1 MVGGR
6 GARENTK
13 WCSATAGQSTAT
25 TTIERVNVRV
35 FICWTNVSGYLAAC
49 WRALSLRAG
58 VNLKIGAFAWPPGTG
73 SAPFSRELVAD
84 IPVQLIDRSH
94 VNDVDHVA
102 AIVAAHEPDVV
113 VIPGWSM
120 PAFCRLP
127 QHCRLAG
134 ARFVLAMDTPRRD
147 DWRQRLARLR
157 LRRMLGHMDRVI
169 VSGER
174 AYQYARW
181 LGCDES
187 RLCRGMYGYDDS
199 PLARLHAR
207 RAARAGGW
215 PRRFLHVGRYVHDKG
230 IDVLL
235 AAYASYRR
243 AVDDPWSLSCCG
255 TGPQR
260 RLIEAAGAEGVI
272 DLGFVQPPLQPQV
285 FEAHGAFVMA
295 SRYEPW
301 GVAMAE
307 AMAAGLPA
315 ICTEAC
321 GASVELVRPYW
332 NGITVATDN
341 ADSLTAAMLWAHENH
356 ENLPEMGARARATAT
371 AFSAQAWA
379 DRWQRMCCQVVGEG
393 AVVKASAIDRDG
405 DHVRERGRREGRLV
419 AAAAASAVAV
429 NGAKSI

>member
-1 MVGGR
+1 L
-6 GARENTK
+6 
-13 WCSATAGQSTAT
+13 
-25 TTIERVNVRV
+25 RVNVRV

-49 WRALSLRAG
+49 WRALSLRPG
-58 VNLKIGAFAWPPGTG
+58 IDLKVGAFAWPAGTG
-73 SAPFSRELVAD
+73 SAPFSRDLVAG
-84 IPVQLIDRSH
+84 IPAVQLVERSH
-94 VNDVDHVA
+94 VSDVDHVA

-113 VIPGWSM
+113 VIPGWSI
-120 PAFCRLP
+120 PAFCALP
-127 QHCRLAG
+127 QHRSLAG

-157 LRRMLGHMDRVI
+157 LRRMLGRMDRIV

-181 LGCDES
+181 LGCEEA
-187 RLCRGMYGYDDS
+187 RLCRGMYGYDDA

-207 RAARAGGW
+207 RAARTGGW
-215 PRRFLHVGRYVHDKG
+215 PRRFLHVGRYAHEKG

-235 AAYASYRR
+235 AAYAAYRR
-243 AVDDPWSLSCCG
+243 EVDNPWPLSCCG

-260 RLIEAAGAEGVI
+260 ELIEAAGGQGVI

-332 NGITVATDN
+332 NGVTVATEN
-341 ADSLTAAMLWAHENH
+341 ADALAAAMLWAHENH
-356 ENLPEMGARARATAT
+356 EVLPEMGARARATAT

-379 DRWQRMCCQVVGEG
+379 ERWYRMCRDVAG
-393 AVVKASAIDRDG
+393 AADSARTRASCPAEHRAAE
-405 DHVRERGRREGRLV
+405 RELARPSREGPLV
-419 AAAAASAVAV
+419 AVAMD
-429 NGAKSI
+429 GAGVKSI